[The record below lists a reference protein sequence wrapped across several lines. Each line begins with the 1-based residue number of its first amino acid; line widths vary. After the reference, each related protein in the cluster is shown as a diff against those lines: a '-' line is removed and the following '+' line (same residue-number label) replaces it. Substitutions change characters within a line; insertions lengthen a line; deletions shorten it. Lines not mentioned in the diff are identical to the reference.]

1 MSLDAIIYDLKD
13 ARWNE
18 TIYDQAMKS
27 GVLRESE
34 IIEELEI
41 CK

>member
-1 MSLDAIIYDLKD
+1 MNLDAIIYDLKD

-18 TIYDQAMKS
+18 TIYDQAKES
-27 GVLRESE
+27 AVLEESE
-34 IIEELEI
+34 IVEELEI